1 MPACLFLRQREWQ
14 RKVKIKVN
22 WRRQM
27 SELTKVEKLVQLRVN
42 PQKLQ
47 NFQSSGLAAL
57 EEEKGQKN
65 LYWLTK
71 EKLGTCIYYLC

>member
-1 MPACLFLRQREWQ
+1 
-14 RKVKIKVN
+14 
-22 WRRQM
+22 M